1 MSSFSFLN
9 HGVTTFASAANAT
22 LQDNFN
28 VSSTT
33 DNQGGDTTFNF
44 SNNMDNDDF
53 AIFGNSLGPSHDQA
67 AISSVNTRSTS
78 SMRCLVFD
86 DVKNSNGR
94 FDTGYHTVGN
104 VGDNAS

>member
-9 HGVTTFASAANAT
+9 HGVNTFASASQAT

-33 DNQGGDTTFNF
+33 DNQGGDTAF
-44 SNNMDNDDF
+44 SYANNMDNDDY
-53 AIFGNSLGPSHDQA
+53 AIFGVMQGPSQDQA
-67 AISSVNTRSTS
+67 GISSCHSRATS
-78 SMRCLVFD
+78 SARMLCFD

-94 FDTGYHTVGN
+94 FDTTYQSMGN